1 MNTTTRRAEDLPNRI
16 DSWNDLA
23 TLVEHFSYFSAH
35 DWLFRGVTDAAHEL
49 VPKVGRP
56 QTRAIKEDLATK
68 TKNRVPYR
76 AADEVAV
83 FQMFKQ
89 QARSHL
95 SPSPTTDLEWLAVAQ
110 HFGLPTRLLDW
121 TESLLVAA
129 WFAVEKAGA
138 KSPKADSAIWVTRGV
153 SPIEAVDTANPF
165 EGGAPKIYRPAYVSP
180 RIAAQASVLMLCP
193 NPTQAVSPEFAR
205 KIVIARNVEFLLKK
219 RLNACGV
226 NKRALFPDLSGLAE
240 HLSWLHKQD
249 YLAGYRERDASSVG
263 ATPDDSPEEAM

>member
-1 MNTTTRRAEDLPNRI
+1 MNTTSRRAENLPDRISSWTDL
-16 DSWNDLA
+16 S

-35 DWLFRGVTDAAHEL
+35 DWLYRGVTDATYDL
-49 VPKVGRP
+49 VPKIGRP
-56 QTRAIKEDLATK
+56 DTRAIKEDLATK
-68 TKNRVPYR
+68 TKARVPYR
-76 AADEVAV
+76 ADDEVAV

-95 SPSPTTDLEWLAVAQ
+95 SPSPVSNLEWLAVAQ

-138 KSPKADSAIWVTRGV
+138 KSKKADAAIWVTRGV
-153 SPIEAVDTANPF
+153 SPIEAVDTADPF
-165 EGGAPKIYRPAYVSP
+165 EDGVPKIYRPAYVSP

-193 NPTQAVSPEFAR
+193 QPTQAVKPQFVH
-205 KIVIARNVEFLLKK
+205 KIVIARDVEFLLKK
-219 RLNACGV
+219 RLNACGI
-226 NKRALFPDLSGLAE
+226 NKRSLFPDLAGLAE

-249 YLAGYRERDASSVG
+249 YLAGYRERDPSCVG
-263 ATPDDSPEEAM
+263 ATPDDSPEEA